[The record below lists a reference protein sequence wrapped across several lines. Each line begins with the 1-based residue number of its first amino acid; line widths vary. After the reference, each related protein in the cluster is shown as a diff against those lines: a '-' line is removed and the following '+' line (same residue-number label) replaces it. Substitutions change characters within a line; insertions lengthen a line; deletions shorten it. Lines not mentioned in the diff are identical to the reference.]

1 TPVAGATVTVT
12 DVRSTTSASF
22 PVITGTGPL
31 VLTKTTATTS
41 RTVTYTGTPTGRDD
55 DFVDGSQSTVPLVVF
70 GGEGNDT
77 IVGGSA
83 NDILVGDRGTIDFVD
98 NPGAVQ
104 FAVAPNDETP
114 NIDSSL
120 GTIEAIR
127 GGGGGGGDETISW
140 IPSSFV
146 VQSTYAGDNQDGKD
160 TLVGNGGSDILIG
173 GLNDDFEYGDAA
185 PATLLASLAAAG
197 HVLDK
202 AFTPGASDNDVLV
215 GDDGAVLAPN
225 GTPSAVTSTEPQVGG
240 HDTLDGADGSDVV
253 IGGGNSDTI
262 TASLGGDIILGDSG
276 FVDLHGNV
284 ESIAPETGGDDTIL
298 AGSGTDTGD
307 RSILIGGAGN
317 DTIVGGNGPNI
328 ILGDSGEVFR
338 TSDLVVHEVLSLD
351 PSVGG
356 VDHITSGTGDDVILG
371 GAAGDCIQGTSG
383 NDVILGDNG
392 DVFLN
397 NTASGNTNDIKSI
410 ALADGGDDSISTG
423 AAGLAIVIGGAGV
436 DHITTGTGNA
446 VILGDNGEVDSDNNE
461 VILTVETTDVDAS
474 TAAGDI
480 IDSNISQGTNVILG
494 GVGSD
499 HIMAGGG
506 SQNIILGDDGV
517 VNLNHDAAGDTND
530 IYSDVTGPGA
540 TGDVDYITAGSNNV
554 IIGGYGADQIT
565 LGGGF
570 SVVLGDNGEVDR
582 GPRTG
587 LGTLSDV
594 IRGATTDTTEGT
606 G

>member
-1 TPVAGATVTVT
+1 VLAALSAILNPNNSNPSLPFTDNVSVEQHGSAYTFIFRGAFAGVQIAYLESHFTGSQCVNGVCNVLPTSAASLTTPTGGIVYYNVDNLDIELGSGGDDFNVQGTAAGTTTQLDTNGGSDHVFVSDQANAVAGTGLDHLTGTLGSILGTLNIDEGADTAPGQSLLISDEGDAAARTFTLSDGVVSGLAPATINYTASHGDFSGGITVWSGFGDDTATVKSVQTAADGQNQITTLNTGLGDDTVHVQLTAASNDSFVLDTQGAYESTVALPQSYFAGDYNTAADQITVTLTDSTGTRTLEPYEYTLIPSLNAIALTITPVAGATVTVT

-70 GGEGNDT
+70 GGEANDT

-83 NDILVGDRGTIDFVD
+83 NDILVGDRATIDFVD

-114 NIDSSL
+114 SFDSSL

-284 ESIAPETGGDDTIL
+284 ESIAPE
-298 AGSGTDTGD
+298 
-307 RSILIGGAGN
+307 
-317 DTIVGGNGPNI
+317 
-328 ILGDSGEVFR
+328 
-338 TSDLVVHEVLSLD
+338 
-351 PSVGG
+351 
-356 VDHITSGTGDDVILG
+356 
-371 GAAGDCIQGTSG
+371 
-383 NDVILGDNG
+383 
-392 DVFLN
+392 
-397 NTASGNTNDIKSI
+397 
-410 ALADGGDDSISTG
+410 
-423 AAGLAIVIGGAGV
+423 
-436 DHITTGTGNA
+436 
-446 VILGDNGEVDSDNNE
+446 
-461 VILTVETTDVDAS
+461 
-474 TAAGDI
+474 
-480 IDSNISQGTNVILG
+480 
-494 GVGSD
+494 
-499 HIMAGGG
+499 
-506 SQNIILGDDGV
+506 
-517 VNLNHDAAGDTND
+517 
-530 IYSDVTGPGA
+530 
-540 TGDVDYITAGSNNV
+540 
-554 IIGGYGADQIT
+554 
-565 LGGGF
+565 
-570 SVVLGDNGEVDR
+570 
-582 GPRTG
+582 
-587 LGTLSDV
+587 
-594 IRGATTDTTEGT
+594 
-606 G
+606 

>member
-262 TASLGGDIILGDSG
+262 TASLGGDIIL
-276 FVDLHGNV
+276 
-284 ESIAPETGGDDTIL
+284 

-338 TSDLVVHEVLSLD
+338 TSDLAVHEVLSLD

-383 NDVILGDNG
+383 N
-392 DVFLN
+392 
-397 NTASGNTNDIKSI
+397 
-410 ALADGGDDSISTG
+410 
-423 AAGLAIVIGGAGV
+423 
-436 DHITTGTGNA
+436 
-446 VILGDNGEVDSDNNE
+446 
-461 VILTVETTDVDAS
+461 
-474 TAAGDI
+474 
-480 IDSNISQGTNVILG
+480 
-494 GVGSD
+494 
-499 HIMAGGG
+499 
-506 SQNIILGDDGV
+506 
-517 VNLNHDAAGDTND
+517 
-530 IYSDVTGPGA
+530 
-540 TGDVDYITAGSNNV
+540 
-554 IIGGYGADQIT
+554 
-565 LGGGF
+565 
-570 SVVLGDNGEVDR
+570 
-582 GPRTG
+582 
-587 LGTLSDV
+587 
-594 IRGATTDTTEGT
+594 
-606 G
+606 